1 MALEG
6 TVNYIDD
13 LNEAWPIGNVDTL
26 DESDNHHRITKAA
39 VKGSFPNL
47 GQAAVTLTAAQIN
60 TLQTSTNP
68 IGAIIMY
75 NASFASIPSNWQ
87 LCDGTNGTPN
97 MTNKF
102 VYGTN
107 TEGQLKDAGGTANSV
122 NVSHNHTF
130 SGNALPAHTHTLS
143 GQYRNGYAT
152 EDQRGVAITGS
163 VAANPSITSNSAG
176 TPTGS
181 ISTNGSSGTNANIPP
196 YIKLAYIQRMT

>member
-13 LNEAWPIGNVDTL
+13 LNEAWPIGNVDTI

-107 TEGQLKDAGGTANSV
+107 TEGQLKDAGGSANSIV
-122 NVSHNHTF
+122 VSHNHTF
-130 SGNALPAHTHTLS
+130 SGSALPSHTHTAQSIINTQNTGPLGGS
-143 GQYRNGYAT
+143 GSAK
-152 EDQRGVAITGS
+152 DSAI
-163 VAANPSITSNSAG
+163 ITDGASAG
-176 TPTGS
+176 TPTGT
-181 ISTNGSSGTNANIPP
+181 ISTDGSSGTNANIPP